1 VDHDLRAQFD
11 ADPGFL
17 NTASLGLPPRVTVS
31 AMQEVLAG
39 WQRGALQP
47 PDFDAD
53 VQRSRT
59 AWAQLSGVDPG
70 WVATGPSVS
79 TFVGLI
85 AASVP
90 AGAEV
95 LLAEGDF
102 TSVLFPFL
110 VQERRGVTVRV
121 VPLEAL
127 VDAVRPQ
134 TTLVAVSAVQSA
146 DGRIIDVD
154 ALVAAAAEHGTQ
166 VLLDT
171 TQSCG
176 WLPLDCSLVD
186 YAVCGAYKWLLAPRG
201 TAFLS
206 VRPDRVEAVIPH
218 AANWYAGGDIW
229 GSIYGTP
236 LRLAEDARRFDIS
249 PAWLCWAGAAPSI
262 ELVASLDLEAVR
274 AHDVG
279 LADALLDR
287 LGLPSQ
293 GSAIVTVDVPGA
305 ADALA
310 AAGVR
315 AAVRAG
321 KVRLSFH
328 LYNDE
333 SDLDLAVA
341 ALRGAASSR

>member
-1 VDHDLRAQFD
+1 MVDADLRAQFR

-17 NTASLGLPPRVTVS
+17 NTASLGLPPLTTVG
-31 AMQEVLAG
+31 AMQDVLAG
-39 WQRGALQP
+39 WQRGTLQP
-47 PDFDAD
+47 PDFDAF
-53 VQRSRT
+53 VGRSRV
-59 AWAQLSGVDPG
+59 AWASLAGVDPS

-85 AASVP
+85 AASMP
-90 AGAEV
+90 EGAEV

-121 VPLEAL
+121 VPLEEI
-127 VDAVRPQ
+127 VDSVRAQ

-146 DGRIIDVD
+146 DGRVIDVD

-176 WLPLDCSLVD
+176 WLAVDCSRVD

-206 VRPDRVEAVIPH
+206 MRPERLEAITPH

-236 LRLAEDARRFDIS
+236 LRLADDARRFDIS

-262 ELVASLDLEAVR
+262 ELVASFDPEAVR

-279 LADALLDR
+279 LADAFLDR
-287 LGLPSQ
+287 LGLPPQ
-293 GSAIVTVDVPGA
+293 GSAIVTVDAPGA
-305 ADALA
+305 AEALA

-328 LYNDE
+328 VYNDE
-333 SDLDLAVA
+333 SDIDLTVGAI
-341 ALRGAASSR
+341 RG